1 MAKKSTNKKAFYKKP
16 EFYFILIYAV
26 LTLAFIVQ
34 AFTINL
40 IPMKYFMILAV
51 LLLLLLLAMYYLQ
64 MGKRVNRFN
73 RALGKVLIVILSLLL
88 AVGNWYIFKTSD
100 AFSKMTGSDT
110 DVSILSV
117 VVMKESKMKEINDLK
132 DK

>member
-1 MAKKSTNKKAFYKKP
+1 
-16 EFYFILIYAV
+16 
-26 LTLAFIVQ
+26 
-34 AFTINL
+34 
-40 IPMKYFMILAV
+40 MKYFMILAV

-132 DK
+132 DKKLGTISIGDSETQNKALTDIEKI